1 MGPVLPFTS
10 TTHPPLTEM
19 GYICYLLLASL
30 FPALISPP
38 RLNPI
43 PSHHASLCCEHGTNK
58 KAAFFFSPRFSEMKM
73 TSSSYPKFLSVLG
86 LRKRSPF
93 LLILFFL
100 GAAPAS
106 FLFLKGGVATRGKN
120 LKDRRCWFIVGW
132 LCFFKFYFE
141 F

>member
-1 MGPVLPFTS
+1 MGPVIPFTS

-30 FPALISPP
+30 FPALISPL

-43 PSHHASLCCEHGTNK
+43 PSHHASLSCEHGTNE

-86 LRKRSPF
+86 FEEEESFFIDFILSRCSSCIIFVFKR
-93 LLILFFL
+93 
-100 GAAPAS
+100 
-106 FLFLKGGVATRGKN
+106 GGGDAR
-120 LKDRRCWFIVGW
+120 
-132 LCFFKFYFE
+132 
-141 F
+141 